1 MKKVRDD
8 LYRRIL
14 LNRLRLND
22 SLYRYEKVFTETS
35 SWPGDFPG
43 RAILAL
49 VSLYDAFDGYS
60 TVKDDILSQLK
71 DIFCHIDEYLNKD
84 NYFGI
89 PFNNE
94 FVDEQQVAGNS
105 WYLRG
110 LIGYYKITKEEKYLD
125 QIKSIVKNF
134 LNPISSFYSHYP
146 TIMRDFG
153 GVGGHITEELYDGWR
168 LSSDIGCA
176 FIMIDGMTAV
186 YELTKNDALKEN
198 LRLIIEKFLTIDFVN
213 LECQTHATLS
223 CARGIYR
230 FYQSTN
236 EEKYL
241 QYAIEIFDKY
251 LSLGMT
257 YDYANINWFNRPTT
271 WTEPCCIVDSMILA
285 KKLYLETK
293 NKKYL
298 FYFNKMY
305 ENTIRVFQ
313 RDNGGAGCS
322 TCAINEQYSLK
333 MFMYEAFFC
342 CTMRFSE
349 GLKEIVDFTV
359 VKEDNVLLIPFVSS
373 IVYKDKDFEVIV
385 DNKVYKNNKLSI
397 KVKKA
402 PRGSIIKLYLPFGEF
417 VNKRYSLNE
426 ENLLVLDVEENG
438 SYDIEYYV
446 NLDNDNGFNYLGDR
460 LLSKKEHH
468 FDKIYIIDGEE
479 YSLLYDHL
487 LFNEEQLTSL
497 IQYLK

>member
-71 DIFCHIDEYLNKD
+71 EIFCHIDEYLNKD

-110 LIGYYKITKEEKYLD
+110 LIGYYRITKEEKYLD

-146 TIMRDFG
+146 TIQRDFG

-176 FIMIDGMTAV
+176 FIMMDGMSEA
-186 YELTKNDALKEN
+186 YSLIKDEELKDN
-198 LRLIIEKFLTIDFVN
+198 LAHIIEKFLTIDFVN
-213 LECQTHATLS
+213 LECQTHATVS

-230 FYQSTN
+230 FYQETK
-236 EEKYL
+236 EQKYL
-241 QYAIEIFDKY
+241 DYAISIFDEY
-251 LSLGMT
+251 LNKGTT
-257 YDYANINWFNRPTT
+257 YDYSNINWFNRPTT
-271 WTEPCCIVDSMILA
+271 WTEPCCIVDSIILA

-293 NKKYL
+293 EKKYL
-298 FYFNKMY
+298 DIFNKIY
-305 ENTIRVFQ
+305 VNTIRTFQ

-322 TCAINEQYSLK
+322 TCAIDDSYSMK

-342 CTMRFSE
+342 CTMRLGE
-349 GLKEIVDFTV
+349 GLKEICDFSLIR
-359 VKEDNVLLIPFVSS
+359 EDNILIVPYVGSLHFIDNDFNIIIDNLIYKNGKIVIKVNKTLENGKLMMYLPKGKLLSDEYILNNEGF
-373 IVYKDKDFEVIV
+373 IEINLD
-385 DNKVYKNNKLSI
+385 DNKSQTI
-397 KVKKA
+397 EFE
-402 PRGSIIKLYLPFGEF
+402 IELYQ
-417 VNKRYSLNE
+417 
-426 ENLLVLDVEENG
+426 ENG
-438 SYDIEYYV
+438 
-446 NLDNDNGFNYLGDR
+446 FTYLGDM
-460 LLSKKEHH
+460 LLSRKEEEVE
-468 FDKIYIIDGEE
+468 GEITYNNIK
-479 YSLLYDHL
+479 YSPLYD
-487 LFNEEQLTSL
+487 NSL
-497 IQYLK
+497 YSEKELETKIQYLK

>member
-14 LNRLRLND
+14 LNRLRLDD

-110 LIGYYKITKEEKYLD
+110 LIGYYRITKEEKYLD

-251 LSLGMT
+251 LS
-257 YDYANINWFNRPTT
+257 
-271 WTEPCCIVDSMILA
+271 
-285 KKLYLETK
+285 
-293 NKKYL
+293 
-298 FYFNKMY
+298 
-305 ENTIRVFQ
+305 
-313 RDNGGAGCS
+313 
-322 TCAINEQYSLK
+322 
-333 MFMYEAFFC
+333 
-342 CTMRFSE
+342 
-349 GLKEIVDFTV
+349 
-359 VKEDNVLLIPFVSS
+359 
-373 IVYKDKDFEVIV
+373 
-385 DNKVYKNNKLSI
+385 
-397 KVKKA
+397 
-402 PRGSIIKLYLPFGEF
+402 
-417 VNKRYSLNE
+417 
-426 ENLLVLDVEENG
+426 
-438 SYDIEYYV
+438 
-446 NLDNDNGFNYLGDR
+446 
-460 LLSKKEHH
+460 
-468 FDKIYIIDGEE
+468 
-479 YSLLYDHL
+479 
-487 LFNEEQLTSL
+487 
-497 IQYLK
+497 